1 MAGIYIHVPFCKCFC
16 NYCDFYSITDNS
28 ETESFVQAVMLE
40 TAMQARYL
48 DGETVETIYLGGG
61 TPSMLTAA
69 QTGQIISAV
78 RKNFT
83 VSDDPEITVE
93 VNPDDVSEGYFA
105 ELAGTGVNRVSLGVQ
120 SWNDKRLKYLG
131 RRHNAAQSAKALQ
144 LAFKEGIVN
153 VSADLIY
160 GVPGMTTGDLRHD
173 LEETFAFPVT
183 HLSAYHLTI
192 EEGTR
197 FGKMKKEKKLAETD
211 EETSNA
217 MFSLLGSFCRERGFI
232 HYEISNFARE
242 GYISRHNSSYWKQVP
257 YLGLGP
263 SAHSFNRTSRQWNV
277 SDVKKYI
284 RSVSA
289 GKVPFEKEDLD
300 RLTTFN
306 EYVMTSLRTMWGIDL
321 GYVEAYYDKELHD
334 YLINLSGKYIRY
346 GLMHREKNTL
356 VLTDQGRM
364 ISDNIIAE
372 LLMEL

>member
-1 MAGIYIHVPFCKCFC
+1 MAGVYIHVPFCKCFC

-61 TPSMLTAA
+61 TPSLLTTG
-69 QTGQIISAV
+69 QTGQIITAV

-93 VNPDDVSEGYFA
+93 VNPDDVYEGYFG

-120 SWNDKRLKYLG
+120 SWNNKRLKYLG
-131 RRHNAAQSAKALQ
+131 RRHDAAQSAKALQ
-144 LAFKEGIVN
+144 LAFKEGISN

-160 GVPGMTTGDLRHD
+160 GVQGMTTGDLRND

-197 FGKMKKEKKLAETD
+197 FGKMKKEKKLTEPD

-242 GYISRHNSSYWKQVP
+242 GYISRHNSAYWKQVP

-277 SDVKKYI
+277 SDVKKYV

-334 YLINLSGKYIRY
+334 YLINLSDKYIRY